1 MEHKLLYRIGME
13 DIMKIEL
20 SLKDAIVFA
29 LIIALAVTC
38 LVRFAKIEAMMQT
51 AALVKVVNDQG
62 AAIQQI
68 VSYLNGKTAGTSVPA
83 KTSAQEKVP
92 EIK

>member
-1 MEHKLLYRIGME
+1 
-13 DIMKIEL
+13 MKIEL
-20 SLKDAIVFA
+20 SLKDAIIFA

-38 LVRFAKIEAMMQT
+38 FVRFAKIEAAMQT
-51 AALVKVVNDQG
+51 TALIKAVNDQG

-68 VSYLNGKTAGTSVPA
+68 VAFLNGKTAGMGATTKVP
-83 KTSAQEKVP
+83 TQVP

>member
-1 MEHKLLYRIGME
+1 MK
-13 DIMKIEL
+13 KIEVD
-20 SLKDAIVFA
+20 LKDVIIFA

-38 LVRFAKIEAMMQT
+38 LVRFAKIEATLQT

-83 KTSAQEKVP
+83 KTSAQIQEPKN
-92 EIK
+92 K

>member
-1 MEHKLLYRIGME
+1 ME
-13 DIMKIEL
+13 DIMKKIEVD
-20 SLKDAIVFA
+20 LKDVIIFA

-38 LVRFAKIEAMMQT
+38 LVRFAKIEATLQT

-68 VSYLNGKTAGTSVPA
+68 VSYLNGKTAATSVPA
-83 KTSAQEKVP
+83 KTPAQEKVP

>member
-1 MEHKLLYRIGME
+1 ME
-13 DIMKIEL
+13 DIMKFEIN
-20 SLKDAIVFA
+20 LKDAIVFA

-38 LVRFAKIEAMMQT
+38 LVRFAKIEAAMQT
-51 AALVKVVNDQG
+51 TALVKAVSDQG

-68 VSYLNGKTAGTSVPA
+68 VTFLNAKQTGTTGAPA
-83 KTSAQEKVP
+83 KAP

>member
-1 MEHKLLYRIGME
+1 
-13 DIMKIEL
+13 MKIEL

-51 AALVKVVNDQG
+51 TALVKVVNDQG
-62 AAIQQI
+62 LAIQQI
-68 VSYLNGKTAGTSVPA
+68 VSYLNGKTAGTNAPA
-83 KTSAQEKVP
+83 KPPAQVQAPPAK
-92 EIK
+92 

>member
-1 MEHKLLYRIGME
+1 ME
-13 DIMKIEL
+13 DIMKIEI
-20 SLKDAIVFA
+20 SLKDAIIFA
-29 LIIALAVTC
+29 LIIILTVTMF
-38 LVRFAKIEAMMQT
+38 VRFAKIEAMMQT
-51 AALVKVVNDQG
+51 TALVKVVNDQS

-68 VSYLNGKTAGTSVPA
+68 VSYLNGKTAGTSAPA

>member
-1 MEHKLLYRIGME
+1 
-13 DIMKIEL
+13 MKIEIG
-20 SLKDAIVFA
+20 LKDAIVFA

-38 LVRFAKIEAMMQT
+38 FVRFAKIEAAMQT
-51 AALVKVVNDQG
+51 TALVKAVNDQG

-68 VSYLNGKTAGTSVPA
+68 VSYLNGKTAGTTAPV
-83 KTSAQEKVP
+83 KAQGQPP